1 MASRSR
7 PAALEPAS
15 STILN
20 SLQGSPPPLKRRKTS
35 HDGEAKGNDSAS
47 GAFTIKPHGSSHPD
61 DHLTLLPIA
70 LLPRSRLPLSWL
82 DPCPSSSRRIQS
94 GRLFIANIS
103 SLERD
108 LQRRREPVVL
118 ATRLAGGSG
127 SGGRQGGDGVDE
139 EFYVVERVKRGIY
152 AICALGNWVEEG
164 DLLVAAKGWRRGA
177 EVRDFRVTE
186 EVSCPGGDDKGG
198 WLDRA
203 KVADPLDFA
212 FAGKG
217 KLPNVRL
224 VFGPRLHLNGQQ
236 VVVPGLSPETSDM
249 SSVSEVHGGET
260 ELSGLKG
267 LESGMQ
273 DSFQS
278 TNLSFA
284 GNGQL
289 NTQTTMAPDV
299 SFGTFEYTETRA
311 TQSSQELLN
320 SLRTQYLEALYIS
333 KTSVAYFAKGP
344 LSRTRAAFQS
354 VDEQSSLHLSDLSS
368 FYRECIL
375 PVKKM
380 DVKYKDSVPEAIQN
394 APVGMSD
401 DEVHANPGKS
411 KKRKP
416 KKPKLGRN
424 GLYPDE
430 DALITKWWRNRSLSE
445 ASVPGES
452 SRQDEIRRLVSDLRL
467 RETQLQLLL
476 ILETISLEA
485 SSRGASR
492 GLSSAENQAGQTPK
506 RSKEK
511 KPQDLNVLLE
521 LLVDRLCIWH
531 AVSFGDILHTA
542 PASGNGKNES
552 SGKPGE
558 NDKLR
563 DFCTEVIIP
572 FYARRLPDQCKTI
585 SRKLGGPVAISPSRP
600 AISRSKTGPVA
611 QPGAAIKR
619 SHPQKPQRTLQR
631 VLTDEKMASSRS
643 RAPSLSRSITAP
655 SIPGLKREASEP
667 ALLSLIAGARG
678 GIQKSKRVDNREVDL
693 NAVAKQHETK
703 LKKMNALLEQK
714 KELDAAINALRKP
727 NRELAT
733 KEVAESVDKRVSTSG
748 SARKA
753 KYPVRNPFAQGVQ
766 VMATPKGL
774 RKKDCEGI
782 NMARLRRELAAS
794 NDEPASSPISNSD
807 IQLVPSSSTRPSHP
821 ISRQPSG
828 SQRAAHNSVHET
840 PTRGPSR
847 LIHRSNGTSDNESGL
862 TPVPKE
868 SKGSSLFKIPK
879 VPSTIRKFTQA
890 EASPTAL
897 RKTRSYPNLTH
908 NGGNYNND
916 TPNTITHDN
925 NNTTPA
931 PPIQE
936 TPPRPKPALLVS
948 PQRQNTTAPFA
959 RQGHQQPSKPIIFTT
974 PIKNTTSTGSR
985 HTTTTHNSTPNP
997 EMTAVGATPEKS
1009 IYDQLGWN
1017 DDDYDDNDDV
1027 DDELDIVMMK
1037 GRSMVEE
1044 IFSTP
1049 R

>member
-20 SLQGSPPPLKRRKTS
+20 SLLQGSPPPPLKRRKTS
-35 HDGEAKGNDSAS
+35 HDGETRGNNNTAS
-47 GAFTIKPHGSSHPD
+47 GSFTIKPHASSSQHD
-61 DHLTLLPIA
+61 DDNLTLHPIA

-82 DPCPSSSRRIQS
+82 DPCPSSSPTRRIQS
-94 GRLFIANIS
+94 GRLFIANIPT
-103 SLERD
+103 LERD
-108 LQRRREPVVL
+108 LQRRHEPVVL
-118 ATRLAGGSG
+118 AARLAGG
-127 SGGRQGGDGVDE
+127 GDGIDEE

-152 AICALGNWVEEG
+152 AVCALGSWVEEG
-164 DLLVAAKGWRRGA
+164 DLVVAAKGWRGGG
-177 EVRDFRVTE
+177 EVRE
-186 EVSCPGGDDKGG
+186 GVSFAGGDDRGDD

-203 KVADPLDFA
+203 RVADPLDFA

-224 VFGPRLHLNGQQ
+224 VFGSGLQRNGRR

-249 SSVSEVHGGET
+249 SSVSEVRGGET
-260 ELSGLKG
+260 GLSGLRG

-273 DSFQS
+273 GSFQS
-278 TNLSFA
+278 TSLSFA
-284 GNGQL
+284 DNGEF
-289 NTQTTMAPDV
+289 NTPTTMAPDV
-299 SFGTFEYTETRA
+299 SFGTFESTEARA
-311 TQSSQELLN
+311 TQSSQELLDA
-320 SLRTQYLEALYIS
+320 LRTQYLEALYIS

-354 VDEQSSLHLSDLSS
+354 VDEQSSLRLSDLTS

-380 DVKYKDSVPEAIQN
+380 DVKYKDSLPEVIQN

-401 DEVHANPGKS
+401 DEAHANPGKS
-411 KKRKP
+411 RKRKP

-445 ASVPGES
+445 TSVPGES
-452 SRQDEIRRLVSDLRL
+452 SRQDEIRRLVADLRL
-467 RETQLQLLL
+467 RETQLQVLL

-485 SSRGASR
+485 ASRRASR
-492 GLSSAENQAGQTPK
+492 GLSSTEIQAGQTPK
-506 RSKEK
+506 RPKEK

-572 FYARRLPDQCKTI
+572 FYAGRLPDQCKTI

-600 AISRSKTGPVA
+600 AISRSKTGPAA

-643 RAPSLSRSITAP
+643 RAPSLSRSTTAP

-678 GIQKSKRVDNREVDL
+678 GIQKPKRVDNREVDL

-753 KYPVRNPFAQGVQ
+753 KHPVRNPFAQGVQ

-782 NMARLRRELAAS
+782 NMARLRRELAVS
-794 NDEPASSPISNSD
+794 NDGPASSPISNSD
-807 IQLVPSSSTRPSHP
+807 IQLIPSSSIRPSQP
-821 ISRQPSG
+821 IPRQPS
-828 SQRAAHNSVHET
+828 SSRRATHSSVHET
-840 PTRGPSR
+840 PSRGPSR
-847 LIHRSNGTSDNESGL
+847 LIHRSNDTSGNESGL

-868 SKGSSLFKIPK
+868 AKGSNLFKIPK
-879 VPSTIRKFTQA
+879 VPNTTRKFAQA
-890 EASPTAL
+890 ETSPTAL

-908 NGGNYNND
+908 SGGNYNND
-916 TPNTITHDN
+916 TPSIIINNSN
-925 NNTTPA
+925 NNTTSTPT
-931 PPIQE
+931 IQE
-936 TPPRPKPALLVS
+936 TPPRPKPTLLVS
-948 PQRQNTTAPFA
+948 PQQDTTTSFA
-959 RQGHQQPSKPIIFTT
+959 RQAHQQPSKPIIFTT

-985 HTTTTHNSTPNP
+985 HATTTTHNSTPNP
-997 EMTAVGATPEKS
+997 ELTAVGATPEKS

-1017 DDDYDDNDDV
+1017 DDDYDDNDD
-1027 DDELDIVMMK
+1027 DDDIVMMK
-1037 GRSMVEE
+1037 GGGMMEE
-1044 IFSTP
+1044 IFRTP
-1049 R
+1049 G